1 MTARRAGGFAYIAAI
16 VFLVVLAGFA
26 LAALRLSGSAQ
37 ATVDQAVLG
46 ARAGQAARAGLEW
59 AFFRLKTPHADCDA
73 VLKNQPDFSAET
85 GYRVAV
91 TCTMQT
97 YQEGQTSAGA
107 SLAKNIFQ
115 LKATACNG
123 AACPSTDNATIAG
136 PDYVERMRSAS
147 ICTTADGADCY

>member
-1 MTARRAGGFAYIAAI
+1 MTVRRAGGFAYIAAI

-37 ATVDQAVLG
+37 VTVDQAVLG

-73 VLKNQPDFSAET
+73 VQKNPPDFTTET
-85 GYRVAV
+85 GYRVAL
-91 TCTMQT
+91 TCDMQT
-97 YQEGQTSAGA
+97 YQEGQTPAGD

-115 LKATACNG
+115 LTATACNG
-123 AACPSTDNATIAG
+123 AACPSTDNATVAS
-136 PDYVERMRSAS
+136 PDYIERKRSAS
-147 ICTTADGADCY
+147 ICITADGAACY

>member
-1 MTARRAGGFAYIAAI
+1 MTAPRTVGFAYIAAI

-37 ATVDQAVLG
+37 VTVDQAVLG

-59 AFFRLKTPHADCDA
+59 AFFRLKTPGANCDA
-73 VLKNQPDFSAET
+73 VVNNQPDFSGDT

-97 YQEGQTSAGA
+97 YQEGQTSTGA

-115 LKATACNG
+115 LTATACNG
-123 AACPSTDNATIAG
+123 ATCPSTDNATVAG
-136 PDYVERMRSAS
+136 PDYIERKRSAS
-147 ICTTADGADCY
+147 ICVTADGAACY

>member
-1 MTARRAGGFAYIAAI
+1 MMARRTGGFAYIAAI

-37 ATVDQAVLG
+37 VTVDQAVLG

-59 AFFRLKTPHADCDA
+59 AFFRLKTKADCSA
-73 VLKNQPDFSAET
+73 LAGQPDFISET
-85 GYRVAV
+85 GYRVTL
-91 TCTMQT
+91 TCAMKT

-115 LKATACNG
+115 LTATACNG
-123 AACPSTDNATIAG
+123 AACPSTDNATVAS
-136 PDYVERMRSAS
+136 PDYVERKRSAS
-147 ICTTADGADCY
+147 ICITADGAACY